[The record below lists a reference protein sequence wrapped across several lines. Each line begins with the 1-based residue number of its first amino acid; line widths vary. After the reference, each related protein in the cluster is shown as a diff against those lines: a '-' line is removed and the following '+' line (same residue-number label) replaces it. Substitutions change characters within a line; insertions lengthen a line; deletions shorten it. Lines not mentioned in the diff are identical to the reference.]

1 MSQQTIPT
9 SAAPEISIDQIG
21 GDLTVKGWER
31 SEVMARSSSSD
42 MIKLVDIDDVLH
54 LSCDTNCEVRL
65 PSGASIHLGT
75 AHGNA
80 RFRLLDD
87 PLKAET
93 VHGSLYLHN
102 VSEVDADTIYG
113 DLIARKVAGGLRTST
128 VHGNVIARS
137 IHGSCELDQVMGN
150 LDLRDIDGNLIVAQC
165 QGNAR
170 LRLSMIGGN
179 NYELKA
185 EGNVHC
191 RIPSGA
197 DIKLLL
203 SSDGEAISV
212 KLPGQSKRY
221 QQQEVELTLGNG
233 SATLSITAGGNIH
246 LGTSEEGGEEEA
258 SADFEEFERFSEE
271 FSEQFSRQ
279 MEAQIE
285 AQIEAQ
291 MEAMTRQLNEQL
303 ASFSTKF
310 GKPGLSPEETERI
323 MEKARA
329 RSERAAA
336 QAQDKV
342 RRAQERVTREQERM
356 ERRFEERA
364 RSESQRARESHGGFN
379 FRWNMP
385 PRPPVTP
392 TPPAAPVSEEERL
405 SILRMLEQKKISI
418 DEAEMLL
425 SALEGK

>member
-42 MIKLVDIDDVLH
+42 LIKLVDVEDVLH
-54 LSCDTNCEVRL
+54 LSCDADCEVRL
-65 PSGASIHLGT
+65 PGGASVHLKT

-87 PLKAET
+87 ILKAET

-102 VSEVDADTIYG
+102 VTEVEADTIYG
-113 DLIARKVAGGLRTST
+113 DLIARQITGGLRASI
-128 VHGNVIARS
+128 VHGNVFARS
-137 IHGSCELDQVMGN
+137 VHGSCELDQVMGN
-150 LDLRDIDGNLIVAQC
+150 LDLRDVDGNLQVAQC

-170 LRLSMIGGN
+170 LRLSMIGGS

-191 RIPSGA
+191 RIPKEANLKLVLSA
-197 DIKLLL
+197 D
-203 SSDGEAISV
+203 SEVISV

-221 QQQEVELTLGNG
+221 QQQNLELTLGDG
-233 SATLSITAGGNIH
+233 SATLTISAGGHLH
-246 LGTSEEGGEEEA
+246 LGASEGGEEEET

-291 MEAMTRQLNEQL
+291 METMTRQLNEQL
-303 ASFSTKF
+303 TNFTTRF
-310 GKPGLSPEETERI
+310 GKPGLSPEETDRI

-336 QAQDKV
+336 QAQEKV

-356 ERRFEERA
+356 ERHFEERA
-364 RSESQRARESHGGFN
+364 RSESQRSRANRDGFS
-379 FRWNMP
+379 FGWNMP
-385 PRPPVTP
+385 PRPPVPP

-405 SILRMLEQKKISI
+405 TILRMLEQKKITI
-418 DEAEMLL
+418 EDAEMLL